1 MAISR
6 LMSQAKR
13 KDKQVKTTTLELKN
27 EQWEFIIRALR
38 DVRDFGNEEFSSIAD
53 KLADELEELTE
64 GN

>member
-1 MAISR
+1 M
-6 LMSQAKR
+6 
-13 KDKQVKTTTLELKN
+13 KTTTLELKN

-38 DVRDFGNEEFSSIAD
+38 DVRDFGNEEFSSLAD